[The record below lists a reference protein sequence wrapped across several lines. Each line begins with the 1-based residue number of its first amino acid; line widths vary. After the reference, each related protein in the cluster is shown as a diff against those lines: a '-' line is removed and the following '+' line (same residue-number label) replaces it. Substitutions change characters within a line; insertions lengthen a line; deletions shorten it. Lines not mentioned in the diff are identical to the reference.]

1 MITVNEVMPMLAKA
15 CPSFKETYDGLI
27 AFHGEPIPVLL
38 MDDFADH
45 VFYLYEDGDVDSLT
59 EVFKVIEEIKS
70 NGDEEAKELVMT
82 CFFGEIDNLVAKRKL
97 IR

>member
-1 MITVNEVMPMLAKA
+1 MLTTA

-27 AFHGEPIPVLL
+27 AFHGELVPVLL

-45 VFYLYEDGDVDSLT
+45 VFYLYEDGDTDSFI

-70 NGDEEAKELVMT
+70 NGDEEAKNLVMR
-82 CFFGEIDNLVAKRKL
+82 CFFGEIDHLVAKRK
-97 IR
+97 INSVTQGGK